1 MTFAPFWTAY
11 CTHWYAAGSVLQ
23 LADALTTIRPTLLE
37 IEAIPIL
44 LLVPHAAVVAV
55 CVPWRQLL
63 SALFEPF
70 IALYCLTKLAL
81 ISG

>member
-1 MTFAPFWTAY
+1 MTFAPFLTAY
-11 CTHWYAAGSVLQ
+11 CTHWYAAGSDLQ
-23 LADALTTIRPTLLE
+23 LEEVVTTIKPTLLE

-55 CVPWRQLL
+55 WVPWRQLL

-70 IALYCLTKLAL
+70 IALYCLTRLAW